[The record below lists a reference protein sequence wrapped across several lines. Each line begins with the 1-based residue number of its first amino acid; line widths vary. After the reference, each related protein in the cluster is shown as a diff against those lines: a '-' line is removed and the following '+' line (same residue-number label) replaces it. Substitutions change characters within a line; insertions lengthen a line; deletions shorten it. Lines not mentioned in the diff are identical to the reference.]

1 MDIIKDVTN
10 YDELTID
17 NDINLIENNIIDS
30 LAFIELIAQLEDI
43 FNIEIQPSQVQ
54 NYTWRTVKNIIEM
67 VKRKNRTRIKNVRY
81 NL

>member
-67 VKRKNRTRIKNVRY
+67 VKEKIGRE
-81 NL
+81 

>member
-17 NDINLIENNIIDS
+17 NDIDLIENNIIDS
-30 LAFIELIAQLEDI
+30 LAFIELIAQLEDT

-67 VKRKNRTRIKNVRY
+67 VKEKIGRE
-81 NL
+81 

>member
-1 MDIIKDVTN
+1 MENKIVDIIKDVTN

-17 NDINLIENNIIDS
+17 NDIDLIENNIIDS
-30 LAFIELIAQLEDI
+30 LAFIELIAQLEDT

-67 VKRKNRTRIKNVRY
+67 VKEKIGRE
-81 NL
+81 

>member
-1 MDIIKDVTN
+1 MDIIKNVTN

-67 VKRKNRTRIKNVRY
+67 VKEKIGRE
-81 NL
+81 

>member
-1 MDIIKDVTN
+1 MENKIVDIIKDVTN

-43 FNIEIQPSQVQ
+43 FN
-54 NYTWRTVKNIIEM
+54 
-67 VKRKNRTRIKNVRY
+67 
-81 NL
+81 

>member
-1 MDIIKDVTN
+1 MENKIVDIIKDVTN

-30 LAFIELIAQLEDI
+30 LAFIELIAQLQDT

-67 VKRKNRTRIKNVRY
+67 VKEKIGRE
-81 NL
+81 

>member
-54 NYTWRTVKNIIEM
+54 NYTWRTVKNIIERL
-67 VKRKNRTRIKNVRY
+67 KKK
-81 NL
+81 

>member
-1 MDIIKDVTN
+1 MDIIKGVTN

-67 VKRKNRTRIKNVRY
+67 VKEKIGRE
-81 NL
+81 

>member
-1 MDIIKDVTN
+1 MENKIVDITKDVTN

-17 NDINLIENNIIDS
+17 NDIDLIENNIIDS
-30 LAFIELIAQLEDI
+30 LAFIELIAQLEDT

-67 VKRKNRTRIKNVRY
+67 VKEKIGRE
-81 NL
+81 

>member
-1 MDIIKDVTN
+1 VDITKDVTN

-17 NDINLIENNIIDS
+17 NDIDLIENNIIDS
-30 LAFIELIAQLEDI
+30 LAFIELIAQLEDT

-67 VKRKNRTRIKNVRY
+67 VKEKIGRE
-81 NL
+81 

>member
-1 MDIIKDVTN
+1 M
-10 YDELTID
+10 
-17 NDINLIENNIIDS
+17 IENNIIDS

-67 VKRKNRTRIKNVRY
+67 VKEKIGRE
-81 NL
+81 

>member
-17 NDINLIENNIIDS
+17 NDINLIENNRIDS

-67 VKRKNRTRIKNVRY
+67 VKEKIGRE
-81 NL
+81 

>member
-67 VKRKNRTRIKNVRY
+67 VKEEIGRE
-81 NL
+81 

>member
-43 FNIEIQPSQVQ
+43 FNIEIQTSQVQ

-67 VKRKNRTRIKNVRY
+67 VKEKIGRE
-81 NL
+81 

>member
-1 MDIIKDVTN
+1 VDIIKDVTN

-67 VKRKNRTRIKNVRY
+67 VKEKIGRE
-81 NL
+81 